1 MQRLLT
7 LTLLIFSACNPL
19 SSEQKAGICISFD
32 DRYIEEWQEVSELLK
47 KYNAKATFFI
57 TQFDSLDQS
66 EIALLKEFE
75 NNGNEIASHGN
86 LHVNAEIFII
96 KHSYSKYLED
106 EIEQSIKKMEE
117 HGFKPQSFA
126 YPYGAKYWF
135 TDFLLSRHFQ
145 ITRGVADLRGIDNIS
160 TISDIFYDRSKNS
173 SSINALNIDKISN
186 LKKED
191 FINGMNE
198 AVETN
203 TIFML
208 FGHYPSKSSEDNPYS
223 FDIKTLEYILENAK
237 NLDLKFYTVSELK
250 KE

>member
-1 MQRLLT
+1 M
-7 LTLLIFSACNPL
+7 
-19 SSEQKAGICISFD
+19 
-32 DRYIEEWQEVSELLK
+32 
-47 KYNAKATFFI
+47 
-57 TQFDSLDQS
+57 
-66 EIALLKEFE
+66 KEFE
-75 NNGNEIASHGN
+75 NKGNEIGSHGN
-86 LHVNAEIFII
+86 LHVNAEFFIK

-106 EIEQSIKKMEE
+106 EIEQSVKKMKQ
-117 HGFKPQSFA
+117 HGFNPQCFA

-135 TDFLLSRHFQ
+135 TDILLSRYFE
-145 ITRGVADLRGIDNIS
+145 ITRGVADLRGIDDIS

-186 LKKED
+186 PKKEE
-191 FINGMNE
+191 FINGMNK

-208 FGHYPSKSSEDNPYS
+208 FGHYPSNSSDDNPYS
-223 FDIKTLEYILENAK
+223 FEIETLEYILENAK